1 MEKFNL
7 VVDIMNN
14 GPMEKM
20 QEWVHE
26 EFLFFKEYG
35 MQDREEWLSE
45 IKELVEGDWK
55 CNQPTLVAENED
67 VLVFNH
73 IVTEGD
79 KTFRV
84 TAVNFIKEGQT
95 WRLTTHR
102 TLVED

>member
-45 IKELVEGDWK
+45 IKDLVEGDWK
-55 CNQPTLVAENED
+55 FNQPTLVRETKM
-67 VLVFNH
+67 F
-73 IVTEGD
+73 
-79 KTFRV
+79 
-84 TAVNFIKEGQT
+84 
-95 WRLTTHR
+95 
-102 TLVED
+102 

>member
-45 IKELVEGDWK
+45 NK
-55 CNQPTLVAENED
+55 D

-73 IVTEGD
+73 IVSEGD

>member
-26 EFLFFKEYG
+26 EFLFVKEYG

-45 IKELVEGDWK
+45 IKDLVEGDWK
-55 CNQPTLVAENED
+55 FNQPTLVAENKD